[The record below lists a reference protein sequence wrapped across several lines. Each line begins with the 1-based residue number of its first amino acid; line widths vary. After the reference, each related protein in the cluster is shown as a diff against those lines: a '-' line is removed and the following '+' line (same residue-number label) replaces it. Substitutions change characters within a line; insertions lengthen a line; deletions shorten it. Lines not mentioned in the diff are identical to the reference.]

1 MKPVFTCGRKLLSQ
15 FFYDCMDDYLK
26 PSGYV
31 GGIKNLE
38 NLSQHEVS
46 FELSYPSAKFT
57 SHY

>member
-46 FELSYPSAKFT
+46 FELSYPSA
-57 SHY
+57 